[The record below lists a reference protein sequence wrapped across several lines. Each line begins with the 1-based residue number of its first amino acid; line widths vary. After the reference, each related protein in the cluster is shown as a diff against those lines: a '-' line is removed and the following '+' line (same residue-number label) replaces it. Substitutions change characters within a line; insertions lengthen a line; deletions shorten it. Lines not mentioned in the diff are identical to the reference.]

1 MSFVTAP
8 DGVKLHYDEQGTG
21 LPVLCLPGLTRNMDD
36 FLPVLQRF
44 KDRVRV
50 IRMDFRGRGGSD
62 WAAFETYSVPQE
74 AADVITLLDHLG
86 LDQAAILGT
95 SRGGLVAMMLA
106 MSAKARLIG
115 VFLNDVGPVVSPEGL
130 DHIMDYLGK
139 RPGWATFAEAEAAVA
154 RTPGFSNVPAESWAA
169 HVRAVWRE
177 GPDGL
182 ELRYDPALR
191 DAVAPAFDTSQPA
204 PDLWPLFEAF
214 SGLPL
219 ALLRGAAS
227 NILSAETSAEMQ
239 QRRPDM
245 LFEELDDRGHV
256 PFLDEPA
263 AVRLI
268 EAWLEA
274 VGGYTRKN

>member
-8 DGVKLHYDEQGTG
+8 DGVKLHFDDQGAG
-21 LPVLCLPGLTRNMDD
+21 LPLLCLPGLTRNMDD
-36 FLPVLQRF
+36 FIPVLERF
-44 KDRVRV
+44 KDRARV

-62 WAAFETYSVPQE
+62 WAPYETYSVPRE
-74 AADVITLLDHLG
+74 AADVIAVLDHLG

-106 MSAKARLIG
+106 ATAKPRLSG
-115 VFLNDVGPVVSPEGL
+115 VFLNDVGPVVAPEGL

-139 RPGWATFAEAEAAVA
+139 PPGFRDFAEAEAAVA
-154 RTPGFSNVPAESWAA
+154 RTPGFIDVPQASWAA
-169 HVRAVWRE
+169 HVRALWRE

-214 SGLPL
+214 SGVPL

-239 QRRPDM
+239 RRRPDM
-245 LFEELDDRGHV
+245 LFAELGDRGHV

-263 AVRLI
+263 SVRLI

-274 VGGYTRKN
+274 VDG